1 MVMQELLFADSE
13 VAAVGARGD
22 GLCLRFSAAHV
33 RRLAHPAGAGADE
46 GYVPALELHFERAC
60 WEDGGRL
67 QACIGLLAQ
76 VQWREE
82 AAGPRRSL
90 PLPYASAGAVEAHFE
105 FRNGER
111 LAVRADSAH
120 VEAPDG
126 LRFLESLAC

>member
-1 MVMQELLFADSE
+1 MVLHELVFADSE
-13 VAAVGARGD
+13 VAAVTERGD

-46 GYVPALELHFERAC
+46 GYVPALELHFDRAC
-60 WEDGGRL
+60 WEDGSRL
-67 QACIGLLAQ
+67 QACIGPLAQ

-82 AAGPRRSL
+82 VAGLRRSL

-111 LAVRADSAH
+111 LVVRAASAH
-120 VEAPDG
+120 VEVPDG

>member
-1 MVMQELLFADSE
+1 MHELVFADSE

-33 RRLAHPAGAGADE
+33 RRLAHPAGAGGDE
-46 GYVPALELHFERAC
+46 GYVPALELHFDRAR
-60 WEDGGRL
+60 WEDDGGL
-67 QACIGLLAQ
+67 LAACIGPLAQ

-82 AAGPRRSL
+82 ETGPRRSL

-111 LAVRADSAH
+111 LAVRAASAH

>member
-1 MVMQELLFADSE
+1 MVLHELVFADSE
-13 VAAVGARGD
+13 VAAVAVRGD
-22 GLCLRFSAAHV
+22 GLCVRFSAAHV
-33 RRLAHPAGAGADE
+33 RRLLRPAGAGADE

-67 QACIGLLAQ
+67 QACIGPLAQ
-76 VQWREE
+76 VQWCEE
-82 AAGPRRSL
+82 TAGPRRSL
-90 PLPYASAGAVEAHFE
+90 PLPYASPGAVEAHFE

-111 LAVRADSAH
+111 LAVRAASAC

>member
-1 MVMQELLFADSE
+1 MC
-13 VAAVGARGD
+13 RP
-22 GLCLRFSAAHV
+22 H
-33 RRLAHPAGAGADE
+33 
-46 GYVPALELHFERAC
+46 
-60 WEDGGRL
+60 WEDGSRL
-67 QACIGLLAQ
+67 LACIGPLAQ

-111 LAVRADSAH
+111 LAVRGAWAH

>member
-1 MVMQELLFADSE
+1 MVLHELVFTDSE
-13 VAAVGARGD
+13 VAAVAARGD

-33 RRLAHPAGAGADE
+33 RRLAHPAGAGDDE
-46 GYVPALELHFERAC
+46 GYVPALELHFERVD

-67 QACIGLLAQ
+67 RACIGPLAQ

-82 AAGPRRSL
+82 VAGPRRSL

-111 LAVRADSAH
+111 LAVRAASAH